1 MISYLRQSTVDITVS
16 AVCDNSKK
24 IWGTDCN
31 GYTVLSPM
39 ECIEQYAGNAF
50 IVANKYHKF
59 EIAAQLLE
67 AGIPTDRILDSI

>member
-39 ECIEQYAGNAF
+39 ECIEQYTDNVF

-59 EIAAQLLE
+59 EIAA
-67 AGIPTDRILDSI
+67 